1 MKYFVYLVV
10 LPFLFGSL
18 KASIII
24 NEFSPAPKSPEPEWI
39 ELYNPDSI
47 DFVSTQFE
55 ITDSKTSK
63 SLNYFYIKKYSY
75 SIITIDTLKFKEKI
89 KIPDSIPIFQL
100 NFPTLNNDE
109 DEVKIK
115 HYGILIDSVKY
126 SYSCSENASLERIRY
141 DQPDEKTIACSKD
154 SNHNSAG
161 RINSVSKYLYDA
173 KLDYI
178 NYSCS
183 NLYIQISNRGIKDLN
198 NIEITVYIDFNKN
211 NNFEVN
217 ECIKSDLISINSH
230 DSLVYVISKE
240 DIIKNYYAK
249 GYFLIKA
256 VISNSKDADKSN
268 NEIITNQ
275 FIGLDYNDIVLN
287 EIMFDVDEINSEY
300 IELYN
305 KLDDSIS
312 LKDWRIWDASGSVNK
327 KYFEIDEDIYI
338 LPHNFF
344 IVAWDSSLISKFQ
357 YLKDSSSIIIKKSS
371 INLNSSTD
379 ALVISN
385 KDNLII
391 DSIYYSSKWHDP
403 TVISTKNISLER
415 INPNTSTNDSKSWS
429 SCADN
434 QGGTPLMQNSI
445 SIISDI
451 NECLK
456 AEPNPFSPSKS
467 KCLISYVLP
476 FDRARLSIKL
486 FDKNGAYLSTLLNN
500 DYSGKI
506 GSIVWQA
513 DEDDYK
519 YQPGAYIISLEAV
532 SCENQDVFD
541 SKLIILIG
549 D

>member
-1 MKYFVYLVV
+1 MKYFVCLVL
-10 LPFLFGSL
+10 LPFLFGSI

-39 ELYNPDSI
+39 ELFNPDST
-47 DFVSTQFE
+47 DFISTQFDVA
-55 ITDSKTSK
+55 DSKTSK

-115 HYGILIDSVKY
+115 HYGLLIDSVKY

-141 DQPDEKTIACSKD
+141 DLPYDKTIACSKD

-161 RINSVSKYLYDA
+161 RINSVSQYLYDA

-178 NYSCS
+178 NYSSS

-240 DIIKNYYAK
+240 DKIKNHNAK

-256 VISNSKDADKSN
+256 VISNSKDADNSN
-268 NEIITNQ
+268 NEIISNK

-287 EIMFDVDEINSEY
+287 EIMFDVDELNSEY

-312 LKDWRIWDASGSVNK
+312 LKDWKIWDASGSFSK

-338 LPHNFF
+338 FPHNYF
-344 IVAWDSSLISKFQ
+344 IIAWDSSLISKFQ
-357 YLKDSSSIIIKKSS
+357 YLQDSSSIFIKKSS
-371 INLNSSTD
+371 LNLNSSAD

-391 DSIYYSSKWHDP
+391 DSIYYSSKWHDE

-415 INPNTSTNDSKSWS
+415 INPNTSTNAPKSWS
-429 SCADN
+429 SCADK
-434 QGGTPLMQNSI
+434 QGGTPLNQNSI
-445 SIISDI
+445 SIISEI
-451 NECLK
+451 NESLK
-456 AEPNPFSPSKS
+456 AEPNPFSPSKT

-500 DYSGKI
+500 DYSGKT

-513 DEDDYK
+513 DENDYK
-519 YQPGAYIISLEAV
+519 YQPGAYIICLESV